1 MDENYLKE
9 IYQEIQIKLT
19 AMHDTNFDSLIL
31 YTVVVSSLISRIR
44 DIQFNETL
52 EEIGTKIKEK
62 SNTLSYNQMQIVLD
76 KLYMENNKYI
86 SLLYNLV
93 YLDAL
98 AESFNFKKVV
108 RVCKIQK
115 GKYINKIVDLI
126 FSSYI

>member
-9 IYQEIQIKLT
+9 IYQEIQIKLA
-19 AMHDTNFDSLIL
+19 AMYDTNFDSLIL

-62 SNTLSYNQMQIVLD
+62 SNMLSYNQMQIVLD

-98 AESFNFKKVV
+98 AESFNFNKVA

-126 FSSYI
+126 FSSYS